1 MIYIV
6 TMMSTTT
13 SLSTAY
19 RLPTPV
25 TSTLAH
31 SSLTLNQFFK
41 RPHFPL
47 RFDPTSIAWLL
58 FSETTSSDTWPPHIF
73 LHSYPPLPFMPHY
86 LANHSSRIL
95 LPHPH
100 HPTGSQNLGLGCSAA
115 SFYLCKPHCRAKDDS
130 KFSASYLPSL
140 VTSSFATSFAL
151 IITLAVFRFL
161 SFLFLTYFIC
171 LLSPPLSSFRANEVC
186 LPELCNVT

>member
-1 MIYIV
+1 MASIFRDDLIWPLASSRFY
-6 TMMSTTT
+6 
-13 SLSTAY
+13 LGL
-19 RLPTPV
+19 LPPF
-25 TSTLAH
+25 L
-31 SSLTLNQFFK
+31 
-41 RPHFPL
+41 PP
-47 RFDPTSIAWLL
+47 LL
-58 FSETTSSDTWPPHIF
+58 FT
-73 LHSYPPLPFMPHY
+73 PHY
-86 LANHSSRIL
+86 MANPNVYSSRTL
-95 LPHPH
+95 LPHPL
-100 HPTGSQNLGLGCSAA
+100 HPTGSWNLGLGCSAA